1 MRVTPAARRVPLA
14 LILLVVPLAGCSDKA
29 SAQEIVVKASAA
41 TVDAGTAKI
50 HQEISIKGGPA
61 ALPPITANGAM
72 DFGAR
77 KAAMT
82 TKVAGQTIGLVLD
95 GTTIYQRIP
104 ALADQLG
111 KPWLKVELDDLG
123 ELAGV
128 QGLGELAQA
137 NSSDPSS
144 TLAYLRGAGQV
155 TELGREEVRG
165 EATTHYRAVV
175 DLERAARKS
184 PAAQAKTLR
193 QVADT
198 LGTPSQPVDVWI
210 DGDGRTRRMTQTID
224 YSKVKLPNI
233 APDELPTSMS
243 IVVEY
248 YDFGTGVSVDVP
260 RSSEVSDFKDL
271 LDRMGGSS

>member
-1 MRVTPAARRVPLA
+1 MRLSPAARGVPLA
-14 LILLVVPLAGCSDKA
+14 LVLLIVPLAGCSDEA

-50 HQEISIKGGPA
+50 HQEISLSGGPA
-61 ALPPITANGAM
+61 ALPPTTATGAM

-77 KAAMT
+77 KATMT
-82 TKVAGQTIGLVLD
+82 TNVAGQTVEVILD

-128 QGLGELAQA
+128 QGLGDLTQA

-144 TLAYLRGAGQV
+144 TLAYLRGAGKV
-155 TELGREEVRG
+155 TELGGEEVRG

-175 DLERAARKS
+175 DLERAAQKS
-184 PAAQAKTLR
+184 PAAQARTLR
-193 QVADT
+193 QVAET
-198 LGTPSQPVDVWI
+198 LGTASLPVDVWI

-224 YSKVKLPNI
+224 YAKVKLPNV
-233 APDELPTSMS
+233 AKDELPTSMS
-243 IVVEY
+243 ILVEF
-248 YDFGTGVSVDVP
+248 YDFGTEVSVPVP
-260 RSSEVSDFKDL
+260 RPSEVSNVKDL
-271 LDRMGGSS
+271 LDQIGGSS